1 MDDYVVV
8 DTNEEFKKLLRTIFS
23 DRFMKQYTAFE
34 NFEGFQYSS
43 AVMTNQEA
51 DQMIYSKTV
60 FDNFVKESTQFS
72 SWDQMVM
79 TATDQAFGTKGRKE
93 EPDTALHEE

>member
-8 DTNEEFKKLLRTIFS
+8 DTNAEFRKLLKTVFS
-23 DRFMKQYTAFE
+23 DAFMKKYTTFE

-43 AVMTNQEA
+43 AVMTNWEA
-51 DQMIYSKTV
+51 DQMIYSRAV

-79 TATDQAFGTKGRKE
+79 TAADEAFGTNHKKQ
-93 EPDTALHEE
+93 